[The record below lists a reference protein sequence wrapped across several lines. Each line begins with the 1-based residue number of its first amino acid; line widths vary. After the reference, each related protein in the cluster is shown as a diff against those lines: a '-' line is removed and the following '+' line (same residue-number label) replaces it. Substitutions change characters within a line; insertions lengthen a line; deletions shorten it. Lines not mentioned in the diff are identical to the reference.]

1 MSIRHK
7 IGSWI
12 RRNKV
17 EEPTTDR
24 TPDMAYRKSL
34 KEQADKIHAQN
45 FNKKRRPN
53 AINRPEF
60 IAKFPGVKERLE
72 RKEISFRKA
81 YQELDVS
88 YATLKR
94 ALEKYAV

>member
-1 MSIRHK
+1 MNIGHK

-12 RRNKV
+12 RRHKV
-17 EEPTTDR
+17 EEQTTDR

-34 KEQADKIHAQN
+34 KEQSDKIHARN
-45 FNKKRRPN
+45 FNKKRQPN
-53 AINRPEF
+53 TINRPEF

-72 RKEISFRKA
+72 RKEISFKKA

-88 YATLKR
+88 YTTLKR
-94 ALEKYAV
+94 ALERDAA

>member
-34 KEQADKIHAQN
+34 KEQADKIHTQN
-45 FNKKRRPN
+45 SDKKRQPN
-53 AINRPEF
+53 TINRPEF

-94 ALEKYAV
+94 ALEKDAV